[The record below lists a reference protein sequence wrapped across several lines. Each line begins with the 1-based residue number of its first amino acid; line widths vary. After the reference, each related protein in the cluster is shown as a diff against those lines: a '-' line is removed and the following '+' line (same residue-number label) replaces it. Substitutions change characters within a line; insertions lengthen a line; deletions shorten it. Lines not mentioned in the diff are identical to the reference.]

1 MKITFSLV
9 ALCAVLV
16 LGVASLPISTGG
28 SAQADDSNFS
38 TSAHVASAT
47 VARGGTAAITAIVT
61 NRTSA
66 TSASVDVE
74 IYDANGAKWF
84 ERAYDGE
91 WFNARPNHQPPDLVD
106 RASKGPP
113 RAVLDPGGGLLGGL
127 VYPTHV
133 ERHRGF

>member
-28 SAQADDSNFS
+28 SAQADDSNFT
-38 TSAHVASAT
+38 TSARVASAT

-61 NRTSA
+61 NRASA
-66 TSASVDVE
+66 TSASVDIE

-91 WFNARPNHQPPDLVD
+91 WFNAV
-106 RASKGPP
+106 RALKPFG
-113 RAVLDPGGGLLGGL
+113 AV
-127 VYPTHV
+127 
-133 ERHRGF
+133 